1 LTEIDGLLV
10 DELDDLLSSQ
20 GNTTLMINIVD
31 YVSKET
37 VDLVSSSRKITVTDA
52 LIEYLESKDGIV
64 FKIN

>member
-1 LTEIDGLLV
+1 
-10 DELDDLLSSQ
+10 
-20 GNTTLMINIVD
+20 MINIVD